1 MDGTL
6 FDSGKGIATATC
18 YAMKAMGRPR
28 PGEDILHA
36 IVGPPL
42 RETFPKY
49 FGLTYE
55 ETEEA
60 VALYREFYSREGYKM
75 NVVYPGIVELTRE
88 LSAAGKTLCIATAKP
103 QVYADKMVPLYDFAP
118 YIREIAGT
126 DLTGGRQDKAEI
138 IGYLLRKYGIA
149 REQALMV
156 GDRYL
161 DVWAARDAGIP
172 CIGAGWGYGSREE
185 LMDAGAACVADTPQ
199 DLLAFFHGEKELN

>member
-1 MDGTL
+1 MQNISSLRQCRGILFDMDGTL

-60 VALYREFYSREGYKM
+60 VTSVEPLMPNHAAKRITGYYNLQGMPLNAIPLSGVFIEVGVNKEGTIVTRK
-75 NVVYPGIVELTRE
+75 VVR
-88 LSAAGKTLCIATAKP
+88 
-103 QVYADKMVPLYDFAP
+103 
-118 YIREIAGT
+118 
-126 DLTGGRQDKAEI
+126 
-138 IGYLLRKYGIA
+138 
-149 REQALMV
+149 
-156 GDRYL
+156 
-161 DVWAARDAGIP
+161 
-172 CIGAGWGYGSREE
+172 
-185 LMDAGAACVADTPQ
+185 
-199 DLLAFFHGEKELN
+199 